1 MPTYEISPCTKL
13 IFFATRNMHKFNEAR
28 SVLAECNI
36 ATAMIKVKAL
46 EVQDDDIENIAR
58 LSAIDAARKIN
69 LPVIVEDAGLF
80 IDALNGFPGPYSSYV
95 YRTVGKEGIIKLLE
109 GVSNREAY
117 FKSVVA
123 FCSPDGNV
131 ICFEGIA
138 EGKIAMEPRGSSGF
152 GFDPIFEPAEQP
164 GKTFGEMSIEEKNR
178 FSHRAK
184 ALRKFAEWYRT
195 QASSAFIVSS
205 N

>member
-1 MPTYEISPCTKL
+1 
-13 IFFATRNMHKFNEAR
+13 MHKFNEAR